1 MDILSILPSRSN
13 DQCLL
18 WKYEDRQDLYEKYT
32 QYTDENVTKNNT
44 EMIHVSSFKKSD
56 FIVEQHKKK
65 EQETTEETHSK
76 TEISVKSKKN
86 NKRDSPMT
94 IVVKITDNIEINSE
108 YMRNKLIQFISKKE
122 FQKFFG
128 VKKTA
133 DVMKGLTENK
143 WNKSVAL
150 FMSFIFDIS
159 FIYLNKPVKY
169 NSEKEYDH
177 QFTI

>member
-65 EQETTEETHSK
+65 EPETIEEETHSK

-94 IVVKITDNIEINSE
+94 IVIKITDNIEINSE
-108 YMRNKLIQFISKKE
+108 YMRNKLIQFISKKNS
-122 FQKFFG
+122 KNSLG
-128 VKKTA
+128 LKKQQ
-133 DVMKGLTENK
+133 M
-143 WNKSVAL
+143 
-150 FMSFIFDIS
+150 
-159 FIYLNKPVKY
+159 
-169 NSEKEYDH
+169 
-177 QFTI
+177 

>member
-1 MDILSILPSRSN
+1 MDILSILPSKSN

-32 QYTDENVTKNNT
+32 QYTDENVTKNKT
-44 EMIHVSSFKKSD
+44 EMIHVCSFKKSD
-56 FIVEQHKKK
+56 VEQHEEETKK
-65 EQETTEETHSK
+65 EETHSK
-76 TEISVKSKKN
+76 TEKNVKPKKS

-94 IVVKITDNIEINSE
+94 IVVKMTDNIEINSE
-108 YMRNKLIQFISKKE
+108 YMRNKLIQFISQKE

-133 DVMKGLTENK
+133 EVMKGLTENK

-150 FMSFIFDIS
+150 FMSFMFDIS

-169 NSEKEYDH
+169 NSEKEYDQ

>member
-1 MDILSILPSRSN
+1 MDILSILPSKSN
-13 DQCLL
+13 DKCLL
-18 WKYEDRQDLYEKYT
+18 WKYEDRQDLYDKYT
-32 QYTDENVTKNNT
+32 QYTDENVTENKT
-44 EMIHVSSFKKSD
+44 DMIRVSSFKKCAVN
-56 FIVEQHKKK
+56 VEK
-65 EQETTEETHSK
+65 QETKDEESLLTEKIEK
-76 TEISVKSKKN
+76 TQVPKKS

-108 YMRNKLIQFISKKE
+108 YMRNKLIQFISQKE

-150 FMSFIFDIS
+150 FMSFMFDIS
-159 FIYLNKPVKY
+159 FIYLNKSVKY
-169 NSEKEYDH
+169 NSEKEYDQ